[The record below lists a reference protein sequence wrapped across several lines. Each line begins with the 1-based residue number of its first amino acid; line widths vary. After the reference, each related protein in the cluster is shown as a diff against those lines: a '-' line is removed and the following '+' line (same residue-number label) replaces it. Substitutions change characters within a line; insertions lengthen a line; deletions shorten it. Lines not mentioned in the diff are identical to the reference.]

1 MQNVDFYVDPQ
12 IPLHI
17 TRLSGTMMSR
27 TRGPVMFDDKRSF
40 VIRVTAAEAGLTG
53 PALSTLLNKYVFNYP
68 GSPITNLRVTVSG
81 NEIIQKGT
89 LHKVGALPFE
99 IRASLSVT
107 PDGRIRLHPT
117 RTEIIGLH
125 VDRLMNGL
133 GLPLSKIID
142 TIRMSNRDVGGRIVE
157 LSETEYMVRG
167 VGYLR
172 GAQDLAKLTV
182 RAEKGVPVRLSDV
195 ARIEL
200 APDERRGIAELNGN
214 GEVVGGIVVARYG
227 THVIDVIDNVKQ
239 RINEIATGLPEG
251 VKIETHSLARFAP
264 VLFDKG
270 IAALI
275 ARTAQRL
282 GHSCRP
288 MTSGAGHDAQMLAR
302 ICPTAMVFVPSV
314 KGISHNPAEHTEPA
328 HLAAGADVLLHTLL
342 ELTA

>member
-1 MQNVDFYVDPQ
+1 MLLIPLLALSVGARAVPPVSREPKPRAVIDVPADTVTSVQMQNVDFYVDPQ

-27 TRGPVMFDDKRSF
+27 SRGPVMFDDKRSF

-53 PALSTLLNKYVFNYP
+53 PALSALLNKYVFNYP

-142 TIRMSNRDVGGRIVE
+142 
-157 LSETEYMVRG
+157 LSKAK
-167 VGYLR
+167 
-172 GAQDLAKLTV
+172 GATV
-182 RAEKGVPVRLSDV
+182 SGNDIFLS
-195 ARIEL
+195 
-200 APDERRGIAELNGN
+200 
-214 GEVVGGIVVARYG
+214 
-227 THVIDVIDNVKQ
+227 
-239 RINEIATGLPEG
+239 
-251 VKIETHSLARFAP
+251 
-264 VLFDKG
+264 
-270 IAALI
+270 
-275 ARTAQRL
+275 
-282 GHSCRP
+282 
-288 MTSGAGHDAQMLAR
+288 
-302 ICPTAMVFVPSV
+302 PTAVIPPPEIQGHVTAVRVENNLVIMTFGSPASTPMIAVPDTSAHNYMYY
-314 KGISHNPAEHTEPA
+314 KGGTLQFGKLMMLDADMFITDLDPADPFHFDLDRYKPQ
-328 HLAAGADVLLHTLL
+328 LVAGYSRTLQSGGL
-342 ELTA
+342 EVWMRDIDKIGKARGMQ

>member
-1 MQNVDFYVDPQ
+1 MERPVCITMLLIPLLALSIGARAVQPASRDAEPKPAMAAPADTVTSVQRQNVDFYVDPQ

-17 TRLSGTMMSR
+17 SRLSGTMMSR

-53 PALSTLLNKYVFNYP
+53 PALSALLNKYVFNYS

-142 TIRMSNRDVGGRIVE
+142 LRKAKGATVSGNDIF
-157 LSETEYMVRG
+157 LS
-167 VGYLR
+167 
-172 GAQDLAKLTV
+172 
-182 RAEKGVPVRLSDV
+182 
-195 ARIEL
+195 
-200 APDERRGIAELNGN
+200 
-214 GEVVGGIVVARYG
+214 
-227 THVIDVIDNVKQ
+227 
-239 RINEIATGLPEG
+239 
-251 VKIETHSLARFAP
+251 
-264 VLFDKG
+264 
-270 IAALI
+270 
-275 ARTAQRL
+275 
-282 GHSCRP
+282 
-288 MTSGAGHDAQMLAR
+288 
-302 ICPTAMVFVPSV
+302 PTAVIPPPEIQGHVTAVRVENNLVIMTFGSPASTPMIAVPDTSARNYMYY
-314 KGISHNPAEHTEPA
+314 KGGTLQFGKLMMLDADMFITDLDPADPFHFDLDRYKPQ
-328 HLAAGADVLLHTLL
+328 LVAGYSRTLQSGGL
-342 ELTA
+342 EVWMRDIDKIGKARGML

>member
-1 MQNVDFYVDPQ
+1 MLLIPLLALSIGARAAPPASREPRPKAVIDAPADTVTSVQMQNVDFYVDPQ

-142 TIRMSNRDVGGRIVE
+142 
-157 LSETEYMVRG
+157 LSKAK
-167 VGYLR
+167 
-172 GAQDLAKLTV
+172 GATV
-182 RAEKGVPVRLSDV
+182 SGNDIFLS
-195 ARIEL
+195 
-200 APDERRGIAELNGN
+200 
-214 GEVVGGIVVARYG
+214 
-227 THVIDVIDNVKQ
+227 
-239 RINEIATGLPEG
+239 
-251 VKIETHSLARFAP
+251 
-264 VLFDKG
+264 
-270 IAALI
+270 
-275 ARTAQRL
+275 
-282 GHSCRP
+282 
-288 MTSGAGHDAQMLAR
+288 
-302 ICPTAMVFVPSV
+302 PTAVIPPPEIQGHVTAVRVENNLVIMTFGSPASTPMMAVPDTSAHNYMYY
-314 KGISHNPAEHTEPA
+314 KGGTLQFGKLMMLDADMFITDLDPADPFHFDLDRYKPQ
-328 HLAAGADVLLHTLL
+328 LVAGYSRTLQSGGL
-342 ELTA
+342 EVWMRDIDKIGKARGMQ

>member
-1 MQNVDFYVDPQ
+1 MERPVCITMLLIPLIALSIGARAVQPASRDAEPKPAMAAPADTVTSVQMQNVDFYVDPQ

-53 PALSTLLNKYVFNYP
+53 PALSALLNKYVFNYS

-125 VDRLMNGL
+125 VDRLMSGL

-142 TIRMSNRDVGGRIVE
+142 
-157 LSETEYMVRG
+157 LSKAK
-167 VGYLR
+167 
-172 GAQDLAKLTV
+172 GATV
-182 RAEKGVPVRLSDV
+182 SGNDIFLS
-195 ARIEL
+195 
-200 APDERRGIAELNGN
+200 
-214 GEVVGGIVVARYG
+214 
-227 THVIDVIDNVKQ
+227 
-239 RINEIATGLPEG
+239 
-251 VKIETHSLARFAP
+251 
-264 VLFDKG
+264 
-270 IAALI
+270 
-275 ARTAQRL
+275 
-282 GHSCRP
+282 
-288 MTSGAGHDAQMLAR
+288 
-302 ICPTAMVFVPSV
+302 PTAVIPPPEIQGHVTAVRVENNLVIMTFGSPASTPMIAVPDTSAHNYMYY
-314 KGISHNPAEHTEPA
+314 KGGTLQFGKLMMLDADMFITELDPADPFHFDLDRYKPQ
-328 HLAAGADVLLHTLL
+328 LVAGYSRTLQSGGL
-342 ELTA
+342 EVWMRDIDKIGKARGML